1 MAWSLQTDWWRASHL
16 ALLHL
21 TPNRHSVQPLETVCF
36 VWVFVGCISCLDS
49 PAAMM
54 TATVDDMYFCF
65 PFWTHRLCEWKH
77 PLLRR
82 IISISSTGLFIH
94 VAHKSIAIGSTCIPN
109 VCASQQR
116 LAMHATHHCAC
127 DLMGVNFKKWKHTY
141 VFFDFDGE
149 TGIFR
154 YFTLKHNSVVI
165 DSGIRLWKKK
175 IVWRHETHEIN
186 ASHNMMKFQCVP
198 SLPNENYM
206 HTCMQRTDECAQDRN
221 SIPFRWY
228 VCLTSERV
236 HGAHLF
242 DWFWI
247 FGGEHKMCT
256 FTWTVFCFH
265 WTAFQRVKVFE

>member
-175 IVWRHETHEIN
+175 NRMATWNTWNQCQPQHDEIPVCAIAAKWKLHAYMHAKN
-186 ASHNMMKFQCVP
+186 RWMRTGPEFYPLSLIC
-198 SLPNENYM
+198 LPNE
-206 HTCMQRTDECAQDRN
+206 RTSAWRT
-221 SIPFRWY
+221 PFRLVLNFRWR
-228 VCLTSERV
+228 T
-236 HGAHLF
+236 
-242 DWFWI
+242 
-247 FGGEHKMCT
+247 
-256 FTWTVFCFH
+256 
-265 WTAFQRVKVFE
+265 